1 MEMNKG
7 IDECFSELIKAKEW
21 HRGSPFDR
29 KSAYYH
35 KKIFREGKLS
45 DNIKRE
51 YLKAAGYRLAQPE
64 MWYKE
69 SD

>member
-1 MEMNKG
+1 MDMNKG

-21 HRGSPFDR
+21 HKGSPFDR

-45 DNIKRE
+45 DNI
-51 YLKAAGYRLAQPE
+51 
-64 MWYKE
+64 
-69 SD
+69 